1 MSKLD
6 EVRESGYELSLIPG
20 DDIDIDF
27 PPGQERTQEL
37 VDRLSQLKPILI
49 EDLKD
54 EQIPRKGLYRY
65 QCHSTRKDKH
75 GKGRLVIEFISV
87 DTGELLQ
94 AYFNVNITCQ
104 RGAKKGEYFKTG
116 RNGRFWVFPGSKFA
130 TLWIQAIGQPDKL
143 STLYRQM
150 SHLKPLYFSG
160 ELKSSTS
167 YQQLVNIKWVC

>member
-6 EVRESGYELSLIPG
+6 EVRELGYELSLIPG
-20 DDIDIDF
+20 DEIVIDF

-37 VDRLSQLKPILI
+37 VDRFGQLKPILVQ
-49 EDLKD
+49 ELKD
-54 EQIPRKGLYRY
+54 ERLSKGGLYRY
-65 QCHSTRKDKH
+65 QGYSTRKDKH

-94 AYFNVNITCQ
+94 AYFNVNITQQ
-104 RGAKKGEYFKTG
+104 RGPKKGDYFKTG
-116 RNGRFWVFPGSKFA
+116 RNGRFWVLPRSKFT

-160 ELKSSTS
+160 EIKSSTS